1 MAVGIICEYNPMHNG
16 HIYHLEKVKEMFKD
30 TPIVLVLSGNYT
42 ERGGV
47 SILDKWSKTE
57 LAIKYGVNLV
67 VELPFSFATQSADF
81 FSYGAVTLLEK
92 LKVDYLV
99 FGSETDDLDTLYT
112 ISRCQVENSEF
123 DTLVKMYSKFGE
135 NYPTS
140 VSKAVYDLTG
150 KKVDTP
156 NDLLG
161 VSYIK
166 TIIKNNY
173 NIKPIIIKRENN
185 YHSKEIN
192 NITSSTAIRD
202 ALKNNIDVKE
212 SVPIEV
218 YKTLNNSTLHFIDDY
233 FSLLKYKIIT
243 EKDLSIYQTVEE
255 GIDNLLKKEIV
266 NVNNYDELIKRIKSK
281 RYTYNKICR
290 MLLHILIGFTK
301 EDAKKFNDIE
311 YIRILGFDD
320 IGRSYLNSI
329 KKDVD
334 IPILSKYKRDY
345 KQLQLELKSTC
356 IYSIINNEDYKIKK
370 EYQNNLNNGDNN
382 D

>member
-67 VELPFSFATQSADF
+67 IELPFSFATQSADF

-112 ISRCQVENSEF
+112 ISKCQVENSEF

-212 SVPIEV
+212 SVPTEV

-281 RYTYNKICR
+281 RYTYNKISR

-311 YIRILGFDD
+311 YIRILGFDN

-356 IYSIINNEDYKIKK
+356 IYSIINNEDYLIKK
-370 EYQNNLNNGDNN
+370 EYQNNLNKGDNN